1 MLFLS
6 INTIFAAAATT
17 TTTASSSTTTT
28 TTVYNNNHHHHRHHH
43 VDYIF
48 HCKKPEVN
56 QIKSNQFYWLKSKQ
70 IGLLPQQYKDTT
82 NI

>member
-1 MLFLS
+1 METAFLS
-6 INTIFAAAATT
+6 AFTNKDFSNSNFVIIFLRKTICMESFTNK
-17 TTTASSSTTTT
+17 S
-28 TTVYNNNHHHHRHHH
+28 
-43 VDYIF
+43 
-48 HCKKPEVN
+48 N